1 MLGAMPPA
9 SSGRTPRRAE
19 TRRRLLA
26 ATFDVVTREG
36 FHAATVAGIATQA
49 GYSIGAL
56 YSNFSSKDELLF
68 AAFDEHLQW
77 FERELQKAT
86 QATDTTGA
94 IADWLSALSSP
105 PDQFFIFIEFW
116 SYAVRRPKLR
126 TQLAQRMTEMRVQV
140 EALTTQ
146 RRAGQPGLPPG
157 LTALLLLAI
166 GRGLALEKLVDPDA
180 IPDQEVA
187 TLLSA
192 LLNGLGP
199 RGLKGRR

>member
-1 MLGAMPPA
+1 MLKTMPPA
-9 SSGRTPRRAE
+9 SSGRTLRRAE

-36 FHAATVAGIATQA
+36 FHAATVDGIATQA

-56 YSNFSSKDELLF
+56 YSNFASKDELLF

-77 FERELQKAT
+77 FERELQKAE

-94 IADWLSALSSP
+94 IADWLSALSST
-105 PDQFFIFIEFW
+105 PDQFLIFIEFW

-140 EALTTQ
+140 EELTTQ
-146 RRAGQPGLPPG
+146 RRTGQPGLPPG

-166 GRGLALEKLVDPDA
+166 GRGLALEKLVNPRA
-180 IPDQEVA
+180 VPDQEVA
-187 TLLSA
+187 KLLSA
-192 LLNGLGP
+192 MLNGSQSLVA
-199 RGLKGRR
+199 